1 MKHTKTETCST
12 GVGIGQNQKT
22 WLRFTFFHFED
33 VWGKVSYLIPPWA
46 PPPPSFFFSFW
57 LHHMACGILVPQLGI
72 EFKPL
77 ASRVQSPNH
86 WITGEFCPSYLTSLG
101 LSFFIFLKEIIVC
114 M

>member
-1 MKHTKTETCST
+1 MKHTKTEICST

-33 VWGKVSYLIPPWA
+33 VCRKVSYLILPR
-46 PPPPSFFFSFW
+46 PPPFFFSFW
-57 LHHMACGILVPQLGI
+57 LHHMACGILVPQLEI
-72 EFKPL
+72 ELKPL
-77 ASRVQSPNH
+77 ASIVQSPNH
-86 WITGEFCPSYLTSLG
+86 WITREFCPTYLISLG